1 MGAGRPGTTADTQ
14 WGDRVGGLTSDLRL
28 CTTAFAFGFVR
39 PDCVLMPRLGVRYRT
54 SRHPPPSSLLPR
66 PLYTHT
72 GSGEQQH
79 DLFVVPILAGRVR
92 GGGGGGDPR
101 ETAGEVGERIN
112 RVSGGLAPEFQ
123 TFPVNRRRGR
133 GRGGRG
139 VRVAGARD
147 GTKVSVCIKPR
158 ERQERLQAVGSPRT
172 SRRGVCYAGCAAR
185 GYVPCLTSHDSN
197 STQTLPAFCICWS
210 AFPRS
215 FARSYVRTFA
225 RNSRDLRFLTSA
237 DHPPPPPPSSPVGS
251 SYRVCRVA
259 KDPLRLIP
267 G

>member
-1 MGAGRPGTTADTQ
+1 MGGPSR
-14 WGDRVGGLTSDLRL
+14 RSDLRPPPL
-28 CTTAFAFGFVR
+28 HHRIRIRIR
-39 PDCVLMPRLGVRYRT
+39 PPRLCANASPRCPLPNLAT
-54 SRHPPPSSLLPR
+54 PSSLLSR
-66 PLYTHT
+66 SLYTHT

-79 DLFVVPILAGRVR
+79 DLFVVPFAILAGRVQ

-215 FARSYVRTFA
+215 FARSLVRTFVRSLA
-225 RNSRDLRFLTSA
+225 TRETCAF
-237 DHPPPPPPSSPVGS
+237 
-251 SYRVCRVA
+251 
-259 KDPLRLIP
+259 
-267 G
+267 

>member
-1 MGAGRPGTTADTQ
+1 MSATEPRDT
-14 WGDRVGGLTSDLRL
+14 LL
-28 CTTAFAFGFVR
+28 
-39 PDCVLMPRLGVRYRT
+39 
-54 SRHPPPSSLLPR
+54 PPPSLYTLS
-66 PLYTHT
+66 LYTHT

-172 SRRGVCYAGCAAR
+172 SCRGVCYAGCAAR

-237 DHPPPPPPSSPVGS
+237 DRPPPPPPPSSPVGS